1 LPDWIGT
8 RTPNQPIGPQI
19 LAAAL
24 GDGESE
30 ALALALE
37 LKAGLTLLDDLA
49 ARRMAATLHL
59 PLIGTL
65 GILLRAKDRGLIP
78 AVRPRLESPR
88 SLPFHISNRLY
99 DLVLASAGE

>member
-1 LPDWIGT
+1 MVVSNTRPLLALTHLNELHLLHQAVGSPILIPPAVAREFGRSLPDWIGI

-37 LKAGLTLLDDLA
+37 LK
-49 ARRMAATLHL
+49 
-59 PLIGTL
+59 PI
-65 GILLRAKDRGLIP
+65 
-78 AVRPRLESPR
+78 
-88 SLPFHISNRLY
+88 
-99 DLVLASAGE
+99 